1 MCHTLR
7 RLNFLHK
14 KINLQSLRQKL
25 VKIHLFQKQSKIL
38 IGKTLS
44 KYTSFKQS
52 VGKREGDL
60 KYKCHTQ
67 SGLIFS
73 TRTLADRDDRPLDM
87 VLLQFL
93 EIHCTL
99 AENFSALIPHHAVD
113 HYGQM
118 ISKMFKNET
127 ISDTEYKNYTR

>member
-1 MCHTLR
+1 MSDFDCQ
-7 RLNFLHK
+7 NP
-14 KINLQSLRQKL
+14 
-25 VKIHLFQKQSKIL
+25 VKIHLFQAISRK
-38 IGKTLS
+38 
-44 KYTSFKQS
+44 
-52 VGKREGDL
+52 KRGDL

-113 HYGQM
+113 HYGKM
-118 ISKMFKNET
+118 I
-127 ISDTEYKNYTR
+127 